1 MVRKRG
7 SKDIT
12 GKDTILHVSMK
23 KSQPQMRLPINLNNI
38 IQDIQSRY
46 NINTTT
52 MLNMKT
58 NNGNNNTATTNNT
71 TNYVLINNLMCC
83 KTLFNQLDCL
93 QKLKNLFH

>member
-46 NINTTT
+46 NINTKRLSQK
-52 MLNMKT
+52 MFDEIFIEAKKILLN
-58 NNGNNNTATTNNT
+58 
-71 TNYVLINNLMCC
+71 
-83 KTLFNQLDCL
+83 
-93 QKLKNLFH
+93 